1 MRPSP
6 RTLLSLAQLARP
18 SSIPLRLQISAHRAF
33 RKNLVRRQNSNT
45 PFFEF
50 DLIKAIAADVATM
63 SLPDPL
69 PALPEISEPQTF
81 EAVFSHTSSLTFS
94 GTTHTRPQ
102 SNERLEFLGD
112 SYVNFCVAAILYRTF
127 PDMSPGDMTTL
138 RASIVSNT
146 NLCRWGKAYKFQ
158 DQLRVGSSMQYL
170 NLAEREKQIADCFE
184 AYVGGVIISNV
195 EGSAL
200 IYKFLEA
207 MVQPTLE
214 EQKTRLEGAVKVD
227 KQSVSKLYELAQKRN
242 VKLDFEFQDM
252 NFPGASDRWEA
263 ICMFN
268 GEVLGRAR
276 AKNQQDAKQL
286 AAAQALN
293 QLFN

>member
-6 RTLLSLAQLARP
+6 RTLLSLAQLARLSP
-18 SSIPLRLQISAHRAF
+18 IPLRLQISAYRAF
-33 RKNLVRRQNSNT
+33 RKNVVRRQNSNT
-45 PFFEF
+45 PIFEF
-50 DLIKAIAADVATM
+50 DLIKAVAADVATM

-69 PALPEISEPQTF
+69 PPLPEIPVSETL

-94 GTTHTRPQ
+94 GSTHALPQ

-146 NLCRWGKAYKFQ
+146 NLCRWGRAYKFHE
-158 DQLRVGSSMQYL
+158 QLRLGSSMQHL
-170 NLAEREKQIADCFE
+170 NLAEREKQVADCFE
-184 AYVGGVIISNV
+184 AYVGGVIISNI

-200 IYKFLEA
+200 TYKFLEA
-207 MVQPTLE
+207 MVQPTLD
-214 EQKTRLEGAVKVD
+214 EQKARMEGAIKVD
-227 KQSVSKLYELAQKRN
+227 KQSVSKLYEFAQKRN
-242 VKLDFEFQDM
+242 ATMDFEFQDM
-252 NFPGASDRWEA
+252 NVQGASDRWEA
-263 ICMFN
+263 ICFFN

-276 AKNQQDAKQL
+276 ARNQQDAKQL
-286 AAAQALN
+286 AAAQALSH
-293 QLFN
+293 LFT